1 MPSSNSITRAGL
13 ALIVVSLALLPGAVA
28 GQELPFAHYTPASD
42 LNPLPSAEVV
52 RVYQDSEGYLWFVIF
67 SSGIVRYDGH
77 SYEIYQTSDGLRDL
91 AVWEIA
97 EDRTGRLWVGSN
109 AGLVASERPLKSY
122 APGERIRFLASVGDL
137 VFVETLVNRN
147 RLVAD
152 AQGRVWAG
160 TSSAGIIRYRVT
172 GEADSLHA
180 QCDTLDTDVN
190 NEGKNATVRSIVARH
205 DGSVWAAI
213 GAGIILVFSPGDDH
227 PAVISQASGLPAQSI
242 TLLYESPAGELWGGC
257 RSGLVFRLDESDGGR
272 QAVVVTEALTSPIG
286 GMLAA
291 ADSSLWVASEGS
303 GVLKLDLRDVSRAR
317 QITRAQGLLSD
328 NVYFVRRDLEGN
340 LWFAQSG
347 GVSKLRA
354 NYDAFVNYTAASSAE
369 VPSALPSPAIN
380 VVLPPTQAHPDIT
393 WLGTTEGG
401 VVAIRSDQTVA
412 SVGEA
417 QGLASNW
424 VNGLVV
430 DDGGRLWAGTASGI
444 NCLSFDSQSPPPA
457 ANRRTHVSVF
467 GKSGTLASYRN
478 TSVYSCTRLG
488 LPGRGW
494 TVESVWF
501 AGIQYL
507 YCFVDNRW
515 VVFRERSGLPV
526 TSFHTVAIDDE
537 FHIWVGTRD
546 RGLYRSVAPVSLE
559 LLDSTRVEPV
569 PMDAGDGDGTFGSEV
584 IDAIFQ
590 PVWSRQQGA
599 PTNQIETAIWHNG
612 ALWVGTPVGLFVFQ
626 GRPPQVV
633 KHFTRADGLDAL
645 NATSMQFSPSG
656 FLWLGTNAGLA
667 EIDPWKRTVHR
678 AVTRQDGMVGN
689 EVWFYGSVAVGG
701 DGTVYFGTAQGL
713 SLYSPDRDRPNPTPP
728 PLRLRGLR
736 FQQNNR
742 GQNEFAVEYA
752 ALSYAKEARVRYRT
766 RLVGYDRDWLPET
779 AEVKTRYTNLPAFA
793 VARTYTFEVTAHNGD
808 GVWAETPLQHSF
820 SVLPP
825 LWFRWWALAGQLALV
840 GGTLYG
846 VYRTRTHNLQ
856 RRAVLLEHM
865 VDMRTQ
871 EVRAQ
876 AKTLQEQNVELEE
889 KNAEIVRTQ
898 QQLIVQEKLASL
910 GSLTAGI
917 AHEIKNP
924 LNFVNNFAQLSGELV
939 EDLRSDIGKHK
950 DKLDEKTQ
958 RDIDDLLNDLEA
970 NMTRINEHGKRANG
984 IVEGMLLHSRGQK
997 GEFQKVK
1004 LNALL
1009 DEFAT
1014 IAHVGLRG
1022 NDPDAKVVLQKDYDE
1037 TVGEIDAIPQDLSRV
1052 FINVVNNACYA
1063 VTEKQKKTNT
1073 GYAPVVMLSTRNLG
1087 EKVEVRIRDN
1097 GNGIPTAIREKIFA
1111 PFFTTKPTG
1120 SGTGL
1125 GLSISYDIVVQE
1137 HHGEFTVDSAE
1148 GEFTEFTVTL
1158 PRRSG

>member
-1 MPSSNSITRAGL
+1 M
-13 ALIVVSLALLPGAVA
+13 IVVSLGLLPGAAA

-52 RVYQDSEGYLWFVIF
+52 RVYQDRAGYLWFVNF
-67 SSGIVRYDGH
+67 SSGVVRYDGH
-77 SYEIYQTSDGLRDL
+77 SYEIYQTADGLKDL
-91 AVWEIA
+91 AVWEIT
-97 EDRTGRLWVGSN
+97 EDSTGRLWVGSN
-109 AGLVASERPLKSY
+109 AGLVASERPLDRY
-122 APGERIRFLASVGDL
+122 APGERIRFMAAVGEL
-137 VFVETLVNRN
+137 VFVENLVNRN

-152 AQGRVWAG
+152 NQGRVWAG

-172 GEADSLHA
+172 GDGDSLQA
-180 QCDTLDTDVN
+180 ECDTLSTDIHH
-190 NEGKNATVRSIVARH
+190 EGKNATVRSIVARR
-205 DGSVWAAI
+205 DGSVWTAI
-213 GAGIILVFSPGDDH
+213 GAGIILVFAPGVDQ
-227 PAVISQASGLPAQSI
+227 PAVISQTSGLPQQSI
-242 TLLYESPAGELWGGC
+242 TLLYESPSGALWGGC
-257 RSGLVFRLDESDGGR
+257 RSGLVFRLDESGGAR
-272 QAVVVTEALTSPIG
+272 QTVVVSEALTSPIG

-291 ADSSLWVASEGS
+291 PDSSLWIASEGS
-303 GVLKLDLRDVSRAR
+303 GVLKLDLADPSHAR
-317 QITRAQGLLSD
+317 HITRAHGLLSD
-328 NVYFVRRDLEGN
+328 NVYFVRRDLEGS

-380 VVLPPTQAHPDIT
+380 VVLPPAPSHPDIT

-412 SVGEA
+412 SVGA
-417 QGLASNW
+417 SQGLASNW
-424 VNGLVV
+424 VNGLAV
-430 DDGGRLWAGTASGI
+430 DGEGRLWAATASGI
-444 NCLSFDSQSPPPA
+444 NCLSFDRKSPPPPS
-457 ANRRTHVSVF
+457 NRRTSVSVF
-467 GKSGTLASYRN
+467 ERSGTLASYRN
-478 TSVYSCTRLG
+478 TSVYSSTRLG

-494 TVESVWF
+494 TVESLWF

-507 YCFVDNRW
+507 YCFADGRW
-515 VVFRERSGLPV
+515 WVFRERAGLPV
-526 TSFHTVAIDDE
+526 TSFHTVAIDDK
-537 FHIWVGTRD
+537 FHLWVGTRD
-546 RGLYRSVAPVSLE
+546 RGLYRSTAPVTLE
-559 LLDSTRVEPV
+559 ALESATLEPLA
-569 PMDAGDGDGTFGSEV
+569 MDEHDGVGVFGSE
-584 IDAIFQ
+584 IASPMFE
-590 PVWSRQQGA
+590 PVWSRQLGA
-599 PTNQIETAIWHNG
+599 PTNQIETAVWRNSG
-612 ALWVGTPVGLFVFQ
+612 LWVGTPVGLFLFE
-626 GRPPQVV
+626 GDPPRVR
-633 KHFTRADGLDAL
+633 KRFTREDGLYAS
-645 NATSMQFSPSG
+645 NATSLAFAPSG
-656 FLWLGTNAGLA
+656 SLWLGTNAGLA
-667 EIDPWKRTVHR
+667 EIDPAARVVKRT
-678 AVTRQDGMVGN
+678 VTRQDGMVGN

-713 SLYSPDRDRPNPTPP
+713 SLYSPERDRPNPTPP
-728 PLRLRGLR
+728 SLRLRGLR
-736 FQQNNR
+736 FEQNNR

-752 ALSYAKEARVRYRT
+752 ALSYAKESRVRYRT
-766 RLVGYDRDWLPET
+766 RLVGYDRDWSDET
-779 AEVKTRYTNLPAFA
+779 SEVKTRYTNLPAFA

-808 GVWAETPLQHSF
+808 GVWAQAPLQHSF
-820 SVLPP
+820 SVQPP

-840 GGTLYG
+840 GGTLVG
-846 VYRTRTHNLQ
+846 VHRARTQNLQ
-856 RRAVLLEHM
+856 RRAVLLEHT
-865 VDMRTQ
+865 VDVRTQ

-876 AKTLQEQNVELEE
+876 AKTLQEQNVELED
-889 KNAEIVRTQ
+889 KNAQIVRTQ

-939 EDLRSDIGKHK
+939 EDLRSDINKHK
-950 DKLDEKTQ
+950 DKLDEKTI

-984 IVEGMLLHSRGQK
+984 IVEGMLMHSRGEK
-997 GEFQKVK
+997 GEFQKIK

-1037 TVGEIDAIPQDLSRV
+1037 AVGEIDAIPQDLSRV

-1073 GYAPVVMLSTRNLG
+1073 GYAPVVTLTTRNLG
-1087 EKVEVRIRDN
+1087 DKVEVRIRDN
-1097 GNGIPTAIREKIFA
+1097 GSGIPAAIREKIFT

-1137 HHGEFTVDSAE
+1137 HHGEFKVDSAE

-1158 PRRSG
+1158 PRRAH